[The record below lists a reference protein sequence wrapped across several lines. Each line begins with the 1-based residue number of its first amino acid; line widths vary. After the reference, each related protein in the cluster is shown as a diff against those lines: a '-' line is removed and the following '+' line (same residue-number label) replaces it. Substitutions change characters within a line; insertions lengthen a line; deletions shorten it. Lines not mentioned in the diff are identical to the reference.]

1 MEQEK
6 DMDADRKLPC
16 GPEKDIGYYIKRI
29 NDKLKAGFDAY
40 LCDVDLTSSQA
51 RVIEYVYWNGGMV
64 TQKEIE
70 VFLDVAH
77 PTVVGIVNRLEKKG
91 YLNCHLDENR
101 WYAAPVKLKNCS
113 IKCMKAGEL
122 RNRDCF
128 ILFQRM
134 RWRRRK
140 SCLKNYMKISDKER
154 RRTYDQKI
162 IKKFAGI

>member
-1 MEQEK
+1 MNQEK
-6 DMDADRKLPC
+6 DMDTDRKLPC

-91 YLNCHLDENR
+91 YLNCQD
-101 WYAAPVKLKNCS
+101 
-113 IKCMKAGEL
+113 
-122 RNRDCF
+122 
-128 ILFQRM
+128 
-134 RWRRRK
+134 RK
-140 SCLKNYMKISDKER
+140 STRLNSSHPSSSRMPSS
-154 RRTYDQKI
+154 
-162 IKKFAGI
+162 A

>member
-6 DMDADRKLPC
+6 DMGTDRKLPC

-40 LCDVDLTSSQA
+40 LRDVDLTSSQA

-91 YLNCHLDENR
+91 YLACHLDENNKR
-101 WYAAPVKLKNCS
+101 NKMVCSTCEAEKLLHKMYEGRRAAEQRLLHSFSEDEAAQVKKLLEKLYEN
-113 IKCMKAGEL
+113 I
-122 RNRDCF
+122 R
-128 ILFQRM
+128 
-134 RWRRRK
+134 
-140 SCLKNYMKISDKER
+140 
-154 RRTYDQKI
+154 
-162 IKKFAGI
+162 

>member
-91 YLNCHLDENR
+91 YLNCHLDENNKR
-101 WYAAPVKLKNCS
+101 NKMVCSTCEAEKLLNKMYEGRRAAEQRLLHSFSENEAAQVKKLLEKLYEN
-113 IKCMKAGEL
+113 I
-122 RNRDCF
+122 R
-128 ILFQRM
+128 
-134 RWRRRK
+134 
-140 SCLKNYMKISDKER
+140 
-154 RRTYDQKI
+154 
-162 IKKFAGI
+162 